1 MARSGVVVTVDVRAL
16 RKRLEELPE
25 DVLEALK
32 RAIRLS
38 AEAVR
43 DDTKRRVRVD
53 SGALRSGVRIELEDE
68 GLTAR
73 VGWPEDAHYYARF
86 QEFGTRRSPA
96 QPALVPALEAERS
109 KVSERIS
116 DEVRDALRRS
126 R

>member
-16 RKRLEELPE
+16 RRRLEELPE
-25 DVLEALK
+25 DVVDALR

-38 AEAVR
+38 SEAVR

-53 SGALRSGVRIELEDE
+53 TGALRAGVRIVLDDE

-86 QEFGTRRSPA
+86 QEFGTWRASA
-96 QPALVPALEAERS
+96 QPALQPALEAERGR
-109 KVSERIS
+109 VRERIT
-116 DEVRDALRRS
+116 DEVRESLRR
-126 R
+126 RR